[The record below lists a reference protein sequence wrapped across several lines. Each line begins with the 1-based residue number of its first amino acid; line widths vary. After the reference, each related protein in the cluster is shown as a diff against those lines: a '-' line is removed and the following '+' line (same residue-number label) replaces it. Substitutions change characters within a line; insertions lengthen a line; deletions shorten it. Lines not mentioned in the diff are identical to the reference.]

1 MKYIFL
7 GSGLIAGKCLQ
18 EALHSETILCTPSAI
33 VSDADNLKLF
43 ASNKSIS
50 KISLNPVEKNEDYL
64 KGLISDLSPDF
75 IISVQYPWILSSS
88 VLDMVPGRAF
98 NIHNAKLP
106 EYRGHNA
113 LTYEILN
120 DDKTHI
126 TSLHLMEKVVDR
138 GRLIRIEEIE
148 IASNET
154 AFSLWER
161 SISSCVTLFRWLV
174 LENNY
179 LLADQYAKP
188 IQGVGRYY
196 GKHQIKVDK
205 QVHSNS
211 DIHTLCRYARAFY
224 FPPHEPAYL
233 RLGNTKIYLTPKSDG
248 NSSTKN

>member
-1 MKYIFL
+1 MKYVFL
-7 GSGLIAGKCLQ
+7 GSGLIAEKCLD
-18 EALHSETILCTPSAI
+18 EVLRCEMIGGIPSGI
-33 VSDADNLKLF
+33 VGDSGNLKLF
-43 ASNKSIS
+43 DSNKNIAKVLLSS
-50 KISLNPVEKNEDYL
+50 VDKNEDQVMR
-64 KGLISDLSPDF
+64 LISDIAPDF
-75 IISVQYPWILSSS
+75 IISVQYPWILSPSI
-88 VLDMVPGRAF
+88 LDRVPGRAF

-106 EYRGHNA
+106 DYRGHNA

-120 DDKTHI
+120 DDKTH
-126 TSLHLMEKVVDR
+126 TSSLHLMDKVVDR
-138 GRLIRIEEIE
+138 GRLIKTEEIE

-161 SISSCVTLFRWLV
+161 SISSCVMLFRWLV

-179 LLADQYAKP
+179 LLVDQYAKP

-205 QVHSNS
+205 HVPTSS
-211 DIHTLCRYARAFY
+211 DIHALCRYARAFY

-233 RLGNTKIYLTPKSDG
+233 LSGNTKIYLTPKSDD

>member
-1 MKYIFL
+1 MKYVFL

-18 EALHSETILCTPSAI
+18 EALHSETNDGIPSGI
-33 VSDADNLKLF
+33 VGDADNLKLF
-43 ASNKSIS
+43 ERNKRIS
-50 KISLNPVEKNEDYL
+50 KVLLSSVKKNEDQVT
-64 KGLISDLSPDF
+64 GLVSDISPDF

-88 VLDMVPGRAF
+88 VLEMVPGRAF

-126 TSLHLMEKVVDR
+126 SSLHLMDKVVDI
-138 GRLIRIEEIE
+138 GRLIKTEEIE

-205 QVHSNS
+205 HVPSCS
-211 DIHTLCRYARAFY
+211 DIQALCRYARAFY

-233 RLGNTKIYLTPKSDG
+233 LSGNTKIYLTPKSDD